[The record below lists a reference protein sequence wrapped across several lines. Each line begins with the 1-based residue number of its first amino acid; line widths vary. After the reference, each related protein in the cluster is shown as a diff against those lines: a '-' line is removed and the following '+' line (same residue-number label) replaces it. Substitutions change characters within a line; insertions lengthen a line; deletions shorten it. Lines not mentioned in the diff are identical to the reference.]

1 MNMVHI
7 AVDAMGGDHAPEE
20 IVAGAIQGAR
30 DLNLRV
36 SLVGDPD
43 AIRYE
48 LSRGQ
53 TDDLQLDII
62 PACDV
67 IHMDES
73 PVNAVRSK
81 PDASINV
88 ACRTVTEGHA
98 DGVLTMGH
106 TGAGLIAAMSNFGCI
121 PGVERPAAIVPLLGL
136 RKDVYLIDAGA
147 NTEVRPKQLLQF
159 ACMGSAYAHY
169 AGGIAHPRIG
179 LLSNGSEPSKGNKV
193 GRDAYQL
200 LAAAKNIL
208 FAGNVEG
215 HTMLASDVN
224 VVVCDGFAG
233 NVLFKTIE
241 GVIAAVLAQVQD
253 ILPQLPAG
261 TASLLQDHL
270 ENIRS
275 INDYARIGA
284 ATLLGVQFPM
294 FIGHGRSKALAVRN
308 GLATAKRMITS
319 NVVGVIRRTMEVD
332 E

>member
-1 MNMVHI
+1 
-7 AVDAMGGDHAPEE
+7 
-20 IVAGAIQGAR
+20 
-30 DLNLRV
+30 
-36 SLVGDPD
+36 
-43 AIRYE
+43 
-48 LSRGQ
+48 
-53 TDDLQLDII
+53 
-62 PACDV
+62 
-67 IHMDES
+67 
-73 PVNAVRSK
+73 
-81 PDASINV
+81 
-88 ACRTVTEGHA
+88 
-98 DGVLTMGH
+98 
-106 TGAGLIAAMSNFGCI
+106 MSNFGRI

-224 VVVCDGFAG
+224 VVVCDGFVG

-241 GVIAAVLAQVQD
+241 GVIAAALAQVQD
-253 ILPQLPAG
+253 ILPQLSAG
-261 TASLLQDHL
+261 ATSLLQDL
-270 ENIRS
+270 RS

-284 ATLLGVQFPM
+284 AALLGVQFPM

-308 GLATAKRMITS
+308 GMVTAKRMITS
-319 NVVGVIRRTMEVD
+319 NVVGVIRREYESCV
-332 E
+332 